1 MKKVRH
7 IIGLVLL
14 ILGMLLCLGAIGRL
28 DFLAENASIGA
39 ADVRGAIIKSV
50 IGVVFIGAAMCLKHE
65 RYQNSYSQ
73 RQ

>member
-39 ADVRGAIIKSV
+39 ADVRGAVIKSV
-50 IGVVFIGAAMCLKHE
+50 IGVVFIGAAMCLNYDIEFEEK
-65 RYQNSYSQ
+65 
-73 RQ
+73 

>member
-14 ILGMLLCLGAIGRL
+14 ILGMLLCLGAVGRL

-39 ADVRGAIIKSV
+39 DDMHGAVIRSV
-50 IGVVFIGAAMCLKHE
+50 IGIVFMGAAMLLNYDTEFEDK
-65 RYQNSYSQ
+65 
-73 RQ
+73 

>member
-14 ILGMLLCLGAIGRL
+14 ILGMLLCLGSVGRL

-39 ADVRGAIIKSV
+39 ADVHSTVIRSV
-50 IGVVFIGAAMCLKHE
+50 IGVALMGAAMLLNYDIEFEDK
-65 RYQNSYSQ
+65 
-73 RQ
+73 

>member
-28 DFLAENASIGA
+28 DFLAENVSIGA
-39 ADVRGAIIKSV
+39 ADVHSAVIKSV
-50 IGVVFIGAAMCLKHE
+50 VGVVLMAAAMLLNYDIEYEDK
-65 RYQNSYSQ
+65 
-73 RQ
+73 